1 MRLCIAI
8 VVSVVN
14 LPPTMSL
21 AQPVRTDGVILH
33 AVPLSVE
40 APGYHGVVRAFHDG
54 KAFYVD
60 ISGLFELLGFTV
72 SRRGAVVEALD
83 VSRRYVVDF
92 GQAVERETGVSLS
105 GQILLSGAQHLVTI
119 EGLSRLFASDI
130 HFEEARLSLRLSTAA
145 EKFNIDT
152 VRKRTPLS
160 SEAPGPVRFGRE
172 RPLWGGAL
180 TTYHMSW
187 STVRGPQGSI
197 RFTGSVLGGALRGTV
212 GRAST
217 YSYLF
222 DRPASRSLTQ
232 VEIGRLHAP
241 YFQEL
246 PALDALR
253 LSNIP
258 LVRSHLQRSTT
269 YRGRTD
275 PHALVEA
282 TVSGLVVDRAQA
294 DGKGRYS
301 LVVPTQY
308 GSTEVLLKTQPLA
321 AATRIER
328 RLLFVSADLVE
339 ARKFYYDAFVGVR
352 SGIVHAEY
360 GLLPRVTVRGSGM
373 LAPRVT
379 RARFGIAASP
389 LPFVVIGGE
398 ADVTG
403 RQIRATGKL
412 WHRNVIGDVVFGV
425 FPQGREFRSQASI
438 SWGRWSGFL
447 AASSL
452 WRGEWRTNR
461 ISSSLSYHGR
471 RGLSGGV
478 RVSSERF
485 GQSGHAP
492 HRVLSYRLSAGQR
505 AAAGG
510 LTLFAQGLG
519 NHVVRECG
527 VEGFWLWRHVSVGLS
542 VGYDTVLSDFTGGL
556 SLRLDTPVGSIESRH
571 SRRTHTLA
579 AFGTLDMGPRPRLL
593 RGGGQESAAVLRIF
607 EDEDG
612 DGVFDANERIMP
624 EVEAQIYHAGLRREK
639 DGALSAAY
647 LEPYAAYQVQIIE
660 RSIRDPNLSPQAGYS
675 FSFIADPGRSK
686 TIDIPLS
693 RPLSIKGTI
702 EGLRRAPSRVRV
714 AVWQG
719 GAQVRTADVYRDG
732 GFFLRLTAG
741 RYTLRLTDML
751 NGDVLGA
758 QPLVVAPGKGS
769 SVVFTVEHPEEAE

>member
-8 VVSVVN
+8 IASVVS
-14 LPPTMSL
+14 LAPAMSS
-21 AQPVRTDGVILH
+21 AQSARTDGVVLH

-54 KAFYVD
+54 EAFYVD
-60 ISGLFELLGFTV
+60 IAGLFELLGFTV
-72 SRRGAVVEALD
+72 SRQGAVVEALD

-92 GQAVERETGVSLS
+92 AQAVERETGVSLS
-105 GQILLSGAQHLVTI
+105 GQVLQSGVQHLVTI

-145 EKFNIDT
+145 ERFNIDA
-152 VRKRTPLS
+152 VRTRTPLY
-160 SEAPGPVRFGRE
+160 SEAPGPLRFGRE

-180 TTYHMSW
+180 ATYHASW
-187 STVRGPQGSI
+187 NPTRGLQVAV

-212 GRAST
+212 GGAPT

-246 PALDALR
+246 PTLDALR

-258 LVRSHLQRSTT
+258 LVRRHLQRSTT

-282 TVSGLVVDRAQA
+282 TVSGLIVDRAQA
-294 DGKGRYS
+294 DEEGRYS

-308 GSTEVLLKTQPLA
+308 GSTEVMLETRPLA
-321 AATRIER
+321 AAPRVER

-339 ARKFYYDAFVGVR
+339 ARRFYYDAFVGTR
-352 SGIVHAEY
+352 SGIVHASY
-360 GLLPRVTVRGSGM
+360 GLFPRVTVRGSGM

-398 ADVTG
+398 ADVIG

-412 WHRNVIGDVVFGV
+412 WLRNVIGDVF
-425 FPQGREFRSQASI
+425 FETSPQGREVRSQASA

-447 AASSL
+447 AASSFGS
-452 WRGEWRTNR
+452 GEWRTNR
-461 ISSSLSYHGR
+461 ISSSLSYYGR
-471 RGLSGGV
+471 RGFSVDV
-478 RVSSERF
+478 RMSTERF
-485 GQSGHAP
+485 GLSGHAP
-492 HRVLSYRLSAGQR
+492 RHVLSYRLSAGQG

-527 VEGFWLWRHVSVGLS
+527 VEGFWLWRHVSVGFS
-542 VGYDTVLSDFTGGL
+542 VGYDTVLSNVTGGL
-556 SLRLDTPVGSIESRH
+556 SLRLDTPIGSIETRH
-571 SRRTHTLA
+571 SRRAHTLA

-593 RGGGQESAAVLRIF
+593 RGGGQESAVVLRIF

-612 DGVFDANERIMP
+612 DGVYDANERIMP
-624 EVEAQIYHAGLRREK
+624 EVEAQLYHAGVRREK
-639 DGALSAAY
+639 DGALRASY

-693 RPLSIKGTI
+693 RPLSVKGTI
-702 EGLRRAPSRVRV
+702 RGLQRAPSRVRV

-719 GAQVRTADVYRDG
+719 DAQVHTADVYRDG

-741 RYTLRLTDML
+741 RYILRLTDML

-758 QPLVVAPGKGS
+758 QPLIVAPGKTS
-769 SVVFTVEHPEEAE
+769 SVVFMVQRPEEAE

>member
-8 VVSVVN
+8 IASVVN
-14 LPPTMSL
+14 LAPATSR
-21 AQPVRTDGVILH
+21 AQSVRADGVVLH
-33 AVPLSVE
+33 AVPVSVE

-60 ISGLFELLGFTV
+60 VAGLFELLGFTV
-72 SRRGAVVEALD
+72 FRKGPVVEALD

-92 GQAVERETGVSLS
+92 AQALERETGASLS
-105 GQILLSGAQHLVTI
+105 GQVLQSGAQHLVTI
-119 EGLSRLFASDI
+119 EGLSRLLASDI

-145 EKFNIDT
+145 ERFNIDAI
-152 VRKRTPLS
+152 RKRTPLS
-160 SEAPGPVRFGRE
+160 SEVPGPLRFGRE

-180 TTYHMSW
+180 ATYHTSW
-187 STVRGPQGSI
+187 SPARGLQGTV

-212 GRAST
+212 GGAST
-217 YSYLF
+217 YSYLY
-222 DRPASRSLTQ
+222 DRPTSRSLTQ

-246 PALDALR
+246 PSFDALR

-258 LVRSHLQRSTT
+258 LVRRHFQRSTT

-294 DGKGRYS
+294 DEEGRYS
-301 LVVPTQY
+301 LVAPTQY
-308 GSTEVLLKTQPLA
+308 GSTEVVLKTKPLA
-321 AATRIER
+321 AAPRIER
-328 RLLFVSADLVE
+328 RFLFVSAELVE
-339 ARKFYYDAFVGVR
+339 ARKFYYDAFVGAR

-360 GLLPRVTVRGSGM
+360 GLLPPVTVRGSGM
-373 LAPRVT
+373 LAPRVA

-398 ADVTG
+398 ADVIG

-412 WHRNVIGDVVFGV
+412 WHRNVLGDVF
-425 FPQGREFRSQASI
+425 FEASPQGRKLRSQASA

-452 WRGEWRTNR
+452 GKDEWHTDR
-461 ISSSLSYHGR
+461 ISFSLSYYGR
-471 RGLSGGV
+471 RGFSGDV
-478 RVSSERF
+478 RISSERF
-485 GQSGHAP
+485 ELSGHVP
-492 HRVLSYRLSAGQR
+492 HHVLSYRLSAGQV

-542 VGYDTVLSDFTGGL
+542 AGYDTVLSDFTGGL
-556 SLRLDTPVGSIESRH
+556 SLRLDTPVGSIETRH
-571 SRRTHTLA
+571 SRRAHTLA

-593 RGGGQESAAVLRIF
+593 RGGGQESAAILRIF

-612 DGVFDANERIMP
+612 DGVYDANERIMP
-624 EVEAQIYHAGLRREK
+624 EVEAQLYHAGLRREK
-639 DGALSAAY
+639 DGALRAAY

-660 RSIRDPNLSPQAGYS
+660 RSIRDPNLSPQDGYS

-693 RPLSIKGTI
+693 RSLSIKGTI
-702 EGLRRAPSRVRV
+702 EGLQRAPSRVRV
-714 AVWQG
+714 AAWQG
-719 GAQVRTADVYRDG
+719 DVEVRTADVYRDG

-751 NGDVLGA
+751 TGDVLGA
-758 QPLVVAPGKGS
+758 QPLVVVPGKGS
-769 SVVFTVEHPEEAE
+769 SVVFTVRRLEESE

>member
-8 VVSVVN
+8 IVSVVN

-105 GQILLSGAQHLVTI
+105 GQILLSGTQHLVTI

-145 EKFNIDT
+145 ERFNIDT

-180 TTYHMSW
+180 TTYHLSW
-187 STVRGPQGSI
+187 STARGPQGSI

-258 LVRSHLQRSTT
+258 LVRRHLQRSTT

-308 GSTEVLLKTQPLA
+308 GSTEVLLKTKPLA

-328 RLLFVSADLVE
+328 RLLFVSADLLD
-339 ARKFYYDAFVGVR
+339 R
-352 SGIVHAEY
+352 
-360 GLLPRVTVRGSGM
+360 
-373 LAPRVT
+373 
-379 RARFGIAASP
+379 
-389 LPFVVIGGE
+389 IG
-398 ADVTG
+398 
-403 RQIRATGKL
+403 
-412 WHRNVIGDVVFGV
+412 
-425 FPQGREFRSQASI
+425 
-438 SWGRWSGFL
+438 
-447 AASSL
+447 
-452 WRGEWRTNR
+452 
-461 ISSSLSYHGR
+461 SSLSYHGR

-542 VGYDTVLSDFTGGL
+542 VGHGTELSGFNASP
-556 SLRLDTPVGSIESRH
+556 SLRLDTTGVSIESRH